1 MPIGNDGKYRANPQQ
16 ARATKK
22 YDDDADKVTPGKGK
36 LRCVRI
42 EPAKNGF
49 IVYEEREPV
58 KKPRKG
64 EFPDYRPPEPSAF
77 GTKKEALDYADKCL
91 G

>member
-1 MPIGNDGKYRANPQQ
+1 MPIGNDGKYRINPQQ

-22 YDDDADKVTPGKGK
+22 YNDADKVEPGKGK
-36 LRCVRI
+36 LRSVRI

-49 IVYEEREPV
+49 IVYEDREPV
-58 KKPRKG
+58 KKGKKSDPY
-64 EFPDYRPPEPSAF
+64 EYRPPEPSAF